1 MQIIGSRAA
10 LCAALSLIALGCSD
24 PKSEPNTPGSPAKDM
39 SSPTPDMRQPAVDMR
54 KDMSQRDQGPDAD
67 MAPVAT
73 WQRVYT
79 DTSTWPAP
87 QGHQWARSI
96 VHLHS
101 THSHDACDG
110 MPRLEDNAYN
120 LPCLESLR
128 AALCETR
135 IDVAW
140 LTDHPTH
147 MTEVPFEDA
156 LLHVSASGDVLLRD
170 AAQTP
175 IANQITCPSG
185 HKVMVRAG
193 TEDDLMPLGLNGHV
207 SQDPAERSRVHR
219 SRTQEDAQTLRDAG
233 ALLWQAHS
241 EERTLEVLREV
252 RLDGM
257 EIYQLHANID
267 PRLRRDWLGL
277 DPTAPVVALAPFLRA
292 RNTMHPDLAF
302 LVFLEDNTP
311 SLNKWAALLQERAI
325 VGTAGTDSH
334 ENVFK
339 QITTDGERLDSYR
352 RMISWFSNYVL
363 IEGERTPA
371 SAQAALKAG
380 RAFIGFDVLGDAGGF
395 EAWMEVDGTRHELGA
410 SVDGGESATLH
421 FNVPALVGPEGQAA
435 ELSWRVLRA
444 SGESWEEVKTGDM
457 AGQQTLVLEGAGAY
471 RVEVRTSAE
480 HLRALMTGFES
491 YASRSF
497 PWIVTNAFRWKL
509 PEQDG

>member
-1 MQIIGSRAA
+1 MRPDQAA
-10 LCAALSLIALGCSD
+10 
-24 PKSEPNTPGSPAKDM
+24 
-39 SSPTPDMRQPAVDMR
+39 
-54 KDMSQRDQGPDAD
+54 RDQGQDAD
-67 MAPVAT
+67 QGPELV

-79 DTSTWPAP
+79 DAGAWPAP
-87 QGHQWARSI
+87 QGYQWARAI

-110 MPRLEDNAYN
+110 TPRLEGNAYN
-120 LPCLESLR
+120 MPCLESLR
-128 AALCETR
+128 AALCQTR
-135 IDVAW
+135 VDIAW

-156 LLHVSASGDVLLRD
+156 LLHLSAKGDVLLRD
-170 AAQTP
+170 ASQAP
-175 IANQITCPSG
+175 IANQITCDSG

-193 TEDDLMPLGLNGHV
+193 AEDDLMPLGLNRHV
-207 SQDPAERSRVHR
+207 DQDPAERSRIHN
-219 SRTQEDAQTLRDAG
+219 SRAQADAQALRDAG
-233 ALLWQAHS
+233 ALLWQAHA
-241 EERTLEVLREV
+241 EERTLEVLRGV

-277 DPTAPVVALAPFLRA
+277 DPTAPLTALAPFLRA

-302 LVFLEDNTP
+302 LVFLEDNAP
-311 SLNKWAALLQERAI
+311 ALNKWAALLQERAI

-339 QITTDGERLDSYR
+339 QLTTDGERLDSYR

-363 IEGERTPA
+363 IQGERSPS

-395 EAWMEVDGTRHELGA
+395 EAWMEVDGQRHELGA
-410 SVDGGESATLH
+410 SVQDGQSATLR
-421 FNVPALVGPEGQAA
+421 FNVPALVGPSGAPAA
-435 ELSWRVLRA
+435 LTWRVLRA
-444 SGESWEEVKTGDM
+444 SGESWEEVATGSSV
-457 AGQQTLVLEGAGAY
+457 GQQMLALPSAGAY